1 MMSLLHRYVLKRF
14 IYCYVL
20 SATGL
25 IGIFLVV
32 DFFERVDEFVRR
44 DMPYSDLISYF
55 ICKIPSI
62 AFYMAPQAVLLAT
75 VITLAVLARDN
86 EIIAMKAGGVGIV
99 GITLPILGSTL
110 VVALLVLA
118 SNEYLAPI
126 ATKKM
131 NYIFKVKVQG
141 NPTYG
146 DTYIEVGV
154 KSGGR
159 GEGINDLKQLKVWF
173 IAKDEAIW
181 NIRQFDPEEG
191 KVSGARIFYRF
202 DNGLIR
208 KRIDVKEVIWSGTHW
223 EFIDGFIRTFDKE
236 GQRTTEY
243 FEKKIIP
250 VLETPDDFIKN
261 IIIHSDEMSLRELY
275 KEIQEMT
282 LEGKDTLKH
291 RVEFHQKI
299 SYPFISIVLAL
310 LAIPLSLRS
319 SRHGGVLF
327 CVGINLAMG
336 FVFSFLYAM
345 GVSLGYGGFFSP
357 LFAAWG
363 PFLLFSSLGFYL
375 LFTLDSEYIIP
386 RLRL

>member
-1 MMSLLHRYVLKRF
+1 
-14 IYCYVL
+14 
-20 SATGL
+20 
-25 IGIFLVV
+25 
-32 DFFERVDEFVRR
+32 
-44 DMPYSDLISYF
+44 
-55 ICKIPSI
+55 
-62 AFYMAPQAVLLAT
+62 MAPQAVLLAT

-99 GITLPILGSTL
+99 GITLPILGAAL

-141 NPTYG
+141 QQTYG
-146 DTYIEVGV
+146 DTYVG
-154 KSGGR
+154 
-159 GEGINDLKQLKVWF
+159 EDPFAKQLWF
-173 IAKDEAIW
+173 VAKDKAIW

-191 KVSGARIFYRF
+191 RISDARIFYRF

-208 KRIDVKEVIWSGTHW
+208 KRIDVKEVVWNGTHW
-223 EFIDGFIRTFDKE
+223 EFVDGFLRTFDQE
-236 GQRTTEY
+236 GNGTTEY

-250 VLETPDDFIKN
+250 VLETPDDFVRN

-345 GVSLGYGGFFSP
+345 GVSLGFGGFFSP

>member
-1 MMSLLHRYVLKRF
+1 VMSLLHRYVLRRF

-25 IGIFLVV
+25 IGVFLVV
-32 DFFERVDEFVRR
+32 DFFERVDEFIRR
-44 DMPYSDLISYF
+44 DVPYSDLVFYF
-55 ICKIPSI
+55 FYKIPGI

-86 EIIAMKAGGVGIV
+86 EIIAMKAGGIGVV
-99 GITLPILGSTL
+99 GITLPILGAAL
-110 VVALLVLA
+110 VIALLVFA
-118 SNEYLAPI
+118 SNEYLVPT
-126 ATKKM
+126 ATKRM
-131 NYIFKVKVQG
+131 NYIFEVKVQK
-141 NPTYG
+141 NSVFETG
-146 DTYIEVGV
+146 DLHIDIKRKKIWFVAND
-154 KSGGR
+154 GG
-159 GEGINDLKQLKVWF
+159 
-173 IAKDEAIW
+173 IW
-181 NIRQFDPEEG
+181 NVEHFDPEKGEMDTVSIF
-191 KVSGARIFYRF
+191 KVDGHHSIQNRIYA
-202 DNGLIR
+202 
-208 KRIDVKEVIWSGTHW
+208 KEVVWNGKQW
-223 EFIDGFIRTFDKE
+223 EFFDGFIRRFRAGEVDSTV
-236 GQRTTEY
+236 Y
-243 FEKKIIP
+243 FEKKIFPIE
-250 VLETPDDFIKN
+250 ETF
-261 IIIHSDEMSLRELY
+261 SDLIAHNKTFRSQEMSLRELY

-386 RLRL
+386 RLGL

>member
-1 MMSLLHRYVLKRF
+1 MMSLLHRYVLRRF

-32 DFFERVDEFVRR
+32 DFFERVDEFIRR
-44 DMPYSDLISYF
+44 DMPYSDLIYYF
-55 ICKIPSI
+55 IFKIPSI

-86 EIIAMKAGGVGIV
+86 EIIAMKAGGIGIV
-99 GITLPILGSTL
+99 GITLPILGAAL

-141 NPTYG
+141 NPVFG
-146 DTYIEVGV
+146 DTYIEVGDRLA
-154 KSGGR
+154 GG
-159 GEGINDLKQLKVWF
+159 GEVWF
-173 IAKDEAIW
+173 IAKDRAIW
-181 NIRQFDPEEG
+181 NIGHFDSDEG
-191 KVSGARIFYRF
+191 KVKGARIFYRF
-202 DNGLIR
+202 DNGAIQ
-208 KRIDVKEVIWSGTHW
+208 KRIDVKEVIWNGTSW
-223 EFIDGFIRTFDKE
+223 ELMDGFERTFGHK
-236 GQRTTEY
+236 GPKKTEY
-243 FEKKIIP
+243 FKKKELLIE
-250 VLETPDDFIKN
+250 ETLSDFLKN
-261 IIIHSDEMSLRELY
+261 LVIHSDELSLRELY
-275 KEIQEMT
+275 QATQEMA
-282 LEGKDTLKH
+282 LEGKDTLKN

-345 GVSLGYGGFFSP
+345 GISLGFGGFFSP

-363 PFLLFSSLGFYL
+363 PFILFLSLGFYL

>member
-1 MMSLLHRYVLKRF
+1 MMSLLHRYVLRRF
-14 IYCYVL
+14 IYCYLL

-32 DFFERVDEFVRR
+32 DFFERIDEFIRR
-44 DMPYSDLISYF
+44 DVPYSDLVFYF
-55 ICKIPSI
+55 IYKIPGI

-99 GITLPILGSTL
+99 GITLPILGAAV

-141 NPTYG
+141 QQTYG
-146 DTYIEVGV
+146 DTYVG
-154 KSGGR
+154 
-159 GEGINDLKQLKVWF
+159 EDPFAKQLWF
-173 IAKDEAIW
+173 VAKDKAIW

-191 KVSGARIFYRF
+191 RISDARIFYRF

-208 KRIDVKEVIWSGTHW
+208 KRIDVKEVVWNGTHW
-223 EFIDGFIRTFDKE
+223 EFVDGFLRTFDQE
-236 GQRTTEY
+236 GNGTTEY

-250 VLETPDDFIKN
+250 VLETPDDFVRN

-345 GVSLGYGGFFSP
+345 GVSLGFGGFLSP

-363 PFLLFSSLGFYL
+363 PFILFSSLGFYL

>member
-14 IYCYVL
+14 VYCYAL

-32 DFFERVDEFVRR
+32 DFFERVDEFIRR
-44 DMPYSDLISYF
+44 DVPYSDLVFYF
-55 ICKIPSI
+55 IYKIPGI

-86 EIIAMKAGGVGIV
+86 EIIAMKAGGIGIV
-99 GITLPILGSTL
+99 GITLPILGAAL

-141 NPTYG
+141 QQTYG
-146 DTYIEVGV
+146 DTYVG
-154 KSGGR
+154 
-159 GEGINDLKQLKVWF
+159 EDPFAKQLWF
-173 IAKDEAIW
+173 VAKDKAIW

-191 KVSGARIFYRF
+191 RISDARIFYRF

-208 KRIDVKEVIWSGTHW
+208 KRIDVKEVVWNGTHW
-223 EFIDGFIRTFDKE
+223 EFVDGFLRTFDQE
-236 GQRTTEY
+236 GNGTTEY

-250 VLETPDDFIKN
+250 VLETPDDFVRN

-345 GVSLGYGGFFSP
+345 GVSLGFGGFFSP

-363 PFLLFSSLGFYL
+363 PFILFSSLGFYL

>member
-1 MMSLLHRYVLKRF
+1 MMPLLHRYVLKRF
-14 IYCYVL
+14 IYCYAL

-32 DFFERVDEFVRR
+32 DFFERVDEFIRR
-44 DMPYSDLISYF
+44 DVPYSDLVFYF
-55 ICKIPSI
+55 IYKIPGI

-99 GITLPILGSTL
+99 GITLPILGAAV

-141 NPTYG
+141 QQTYG
-146 DTYIEVGV
+146 DTYVG
-154 KSGGR
+154 
-159 GEGINDLKQLKVWF
+159 EDPFAKQLWF
-173 IAKDEAIW
+173 VAKDKAIW

-191 KVSGARIFYRF
+191 RISDARIFYRF

-208 KRIDVKEVIWSGTHW
+208 KRIDVKEVVWNGTHW
-223 EFIDGFIRTFDKE
+223 EFVDGFLRTFDQE
-236 GQRTTEY
+236 GNGTTEY

-250 VLETPDDFIKN
+250 VLETPDDFVRN

-345 GVSLGYGGFFSP
+345 GVSLGFGGFFSP

-363 PFLLFSSLGFYL
+363 PFILFSSLGFYL

>member
-1 MMSLLHRYVLKRF
+1 MTSLLHRYVLRRF
-14 IYCYVL
+14 IYCFVL

-25 IGIFLVV
+25 IGIFLIV
-32 DFFERVDEFVRR
+32 DFFERVDEFIRR
-44 DMPYSDLISYF
+44 DVPYSDLVFYF
-55 ICKIPSI
+55 IYKIPGI

-99 GITLPILGSTL
+99 GITLPILGAAV

-141 NPTYG
+141 QQTYG
-146 DTYIEVGV
+146 DTYVG
-154 KSGGR
+154 
-159 GEGINDLKQLKVWF
+159 EDPFAKQLWF
-173 IAKDEAIW
+173 VAKDKAIW

-191 KVSGARIFYRF
+191 RISDARIFYRF

-208 KRIDVKEVIWSGTHW
+208 KRIDVKEVVWNGTHW
-223 EFIDGFIRTFDKE
+223 EFVDGFLRTFDQE
-236 GQRTTEY
+236 GNGTTEY

-250 VLETPDDFIKN
+250 VLETPDDFVRN

-327 CVGINLAMG
+327 CVGINLAVG

-345 GVSLGYGGFFSP
+345 GVSLGFGGFFSP

-386 RLRL
+386 RLGL

>member
-1 MMSLLHRYVLKRF
+1 MMSLLHRYVLRRF

-32 DFFERVDEFVRR
+32 DFFERVDEFIRR
-44 DMPYSDLISYF
+44 DMPYSDLIYYF
-55 ICKIPSI
+55 IFKIPSI

-86 EIIAMKAGGVGIV
+86 EIIAMKAGGIGIV
-99 GITLPILGSTL
+99 GITLPILGAAL

-141 NPTYG
+141 NPAYG
-146 DTYIEVGV
+146 DTYIEVGERLA
-154 KSGGR
+154 GG
-159 GEGINDLKQLKVWF
+159 GEVWF
-173 IAKDEAIW
+173 VAKDKAVW
-181 NIRQFDPEEG
+181 NFRQFDLEEG
-191 KVSGARIFYRF
+191 RVSGARIFYRF

-208 KRIDVKEVIWSGTHW
+208 KRIDVKEVVWNGTYW
-223 EFIDGFIRTFDKE
+223 EFIDGFLRTFDQK
-236 GQRTTEY
+236 GHGTTEY

-250 VLETPDDFIKN
+250 VLETPDDFMKN
-261 IIIHSDEMSLRELY
+261 ITIHSDEMSLRELY

-345 GVSLGYGGFFSP
+345 GVSLGFGGFFSP

-363 PFLLFSSLGFYL
+363 PFILFSSLGFYL
-375 LFTLDSEYIIP
+375 LLTLDSEYIIP

>member
-1 MMSLLHRYVLKRF
+1 MMPLLHRYVFRRF
-14 IYCYVL
+14 IYCYLL
-20 SATGL
+20 SAAGL
-25 IGIFLVV
+25 IGIFLII
-32 DFFERVDEFVRR
+32 DFFERVDEFIRR

-55 ICKIPSI
+55 VCKIPSI
-62 AFYMAPQAVLLAT
+62 ASYMAPQAVLLAT

-86 EIIAMKAGGVGIV
+86 EIIAMKAGGIGVL
-99 GITLPILGSTL
+99 GITLPILGASL
-110 VVALLVLA
+110 VIALLVLA
-118 SNEYLAPI
+118 SNEYLAPT

-141 NPTYG
+141 NPVYG
-146 DTYIEVGV
+146 DSYIEIERTGD
-154 KSGGR
+154 
-159 GEGINDLKQLKVWF
+159 EVWF
-173 IAKDEAIW
+173 VAKDKAIW
-181 NIRQFDPEEG
+181 NIRQFDPNEG
-191 KVSGARIFYRF
+191 RVTGARIFYRL

-208 KRIDVKEVIWSGTHW
+208 KRIDVKEVVWNGTDW
-223 EFIDGFIRTFDKE
+223 EFIDGFMRTFDQK
-236 GQRTTEY
+236 GHGTTEY
-243 FEKKIIP
+243 FEKKIIS

-261 IIIHSDEMSLRELY
+261 ITIHSDEMSLLELY
-275 KEIQEMT
+275 KEIQEMI

-299 SYPFISIVLAL
+299 SYPFISIVMAL

-327 CVGINLAMG
+327 CVGVNLAMG
-336 FVFSFLYAM
+336 FLFSFLYAM

-363 PFLLFSSLGFYL
+363 PFLLFTSLGFYL
-375 LFTLDSEYIIP
+375 LLTLDSEYIIP

>member
-1 MMSLLHRYVLKRF
+1 
-14 IYCYVL
+14 
-20 SATGL
+20 
-25 IGIFLVV
+25 
-32 DFFERVDEFVRR
+32 
-44 DMPYSDLISYF
+44 
-55 ICKIPSI
+55 
-62 AFYMAPQAVLLAT
+62 
-75 VITLAVLARDN
+75 
-86 EIIAMKAGGVGIV
+86 MKAGGVGIV
-99 GITLPILGSTL
+99 GITLPILGAAV

-118 SNEYLAPI
+118 SNEYIVPT

-131 NYIFKVKVQG
+131 NYIFKVKIQG
-141 NPTYG
+141 NPLYG
-146 DTYIEVGV
+146 DTYVTE
-154 KSGGR
+154 
-159 GEGINDLKQLKVWF
+159 DPFDKQVWF
-173 IAKDEAIW
+173 VAKDNAIW
-181 NIRQFDPEEG
+181 NIRLFDPEETRI
-191 KVSGARIFYRF
+191 SDARIFYRF

-208 KRIDVKEVIWSGTHW
+208 KRIDAKEVVWSGTHW
-223 EFIDGFIRTFDKE
+223 EFIGGFLRTFDQK
-236 GQRTTEY
+236 GRGTTEY
-243 FEKKIIP
+243 FEKRVIP
-250 VLETPDDFIKN
+250 VLETPDDLIKN

-319 SRHGGVLF
+319 SRRGGVLF

-336 FVFSFLYAM
+336 FVFSFFYAL

>member
-14 IYCYVL
+14 IYCYAL

-32 DFFERVDEFVRR
+32 DFFERVDEFIRR
-44 DMPYSDLISYF
+44 DVPYSDLVFYF
-55 ICKIPSI
+55 IYKIPGI

-86 EIIAMKAGGVGIV
+86 EIIAMKAGGIGIV
-99 GITLPILGSTL
+99 GITLPILGAAL

-141 NPTYG
+141 QQTYG
-146 DTYIEVGV
+146 DTYVG
-154 KSGGR
+154 
-159 GEGINDLKQLKVWF
+159 EDPFAKQLWF
-173 IAKDEAIW
+173 VAKDKAIW

-191 KVSGARIFYRF
+191 RISDARIFYRF

-208 KRIDVKEVIWSGTHW
+208 KRIDVKEVVWNGTHW
-223 EFIDGFIRTFDKE
+223 EFVDGFLRTFDQE
-236 GQRTTEY
+236 GNGTTEY

-250 VLETPDDFIKN
+250 VLETPDDFVRN

-345 GVSLGYGGFFSP
+345 GVSLGFGGFFSP

-363 PFLLFSSLGFYL
+363 PFILFSSLGFYL

>member
-25 IGIFLVV
+25 IGIFLIV
-32 DFFERVDEFVRR
+32 DFFERVDEFIRR

-55 ICKIPSI
+55 LCKIPSV

-86 EIIAMKAGGVGIV
+86 EIIAMKAGGIGIV
-99 GITLPILGSTL
+99 GITLPVLGAAL
-110 VVALLVLA
+110 MIALLVLA

-141 NPTYG
+141 NPAYG
-146 DTYIEVGV
+146 DSYIDIERKGN
-154 KSGGR
+154 
-159 GEGINDLKQLKVWF
+159 EVWF
-173 IAKDEAIW
+173 VAKDKAVW
-181 NIRQFDPEEG
+181 NIRQFDPEEM
-191 KVSGARIFYRF
+191 KITGARIFYRL
-202 DNGLIR
+202 DSGLIR
-208 KRIDVKEVIWSGTHW
+208 KRIDVKEIVWVDTHW
-223 EFIDGFIRTFDKE
+223 EFVDGFLRTFDQE
-236 GQRTTEY
+236 GHGTTEY
-243 FEKKIIP
+243 FEKRIFQ
-250 VLETPDDFIKN
+250 VLETPEDLVRN
-261 IIIHSDEMSLRELY
+261 IISHSDEMSLRELY

-386 RLRL
+386 RLGL

>member
-25 IGIFLVV
+25 IGVFLVV
-32 DFFERVDEFVRR
+32 DFFERVDEFIRR
-44 DMPYSDLISYF
+44 DVPYSDLVFYF
-55 ICKIPSI
+55 IYKIPGI

-99 GITLPILGSTL
+99 GITLPILGAAV

-141 NPTYG
+141 QQTYG
-146 DTYIEVGV
+146 DTYVG
-154 KSGGR
+154 
-159 GEGINDLKQLKVWF
+159 EDPFAKQLWF
-173 IAKDEAIW
+173 VAKDKAIW

-191 KVSGARIFYRF
+191 RISDARIFYRF

-208 KRIDVKEVIWSGTHW
+208 KRIDVKEVVWNGTHW
-223 EFIDGFIRTFDKE
+223 EFVDGFLRTFDQE
-236 GQRTTEY
+236 GNGTTEY

-250 VLETPDDFIKN
+250 VLETPDDFVRN

-327 CVGINLAMG
+327 CVGINLAVG

-345 GVSLGYGGFFSP
+345 GVSLGFGGFFSP

-386 RLRL
+386 RLGL

>member
-14 IYCYVL
+14 IYCYAL

-32 DFFERVDEFVRR
+32 DFFERVDEFIRR
-44 DMPYSDLISYF
+44 DVPYSDLVFYF
-55 ICKIPSI
+55 IYKIPGI

-86 EIIAMKAGGVGIV
+86 EIIAMKAGGAGIV
-99 GITLPILGSTL
+99 GITLPILGAAV

-141 NPTYG
+141 QQTYG
-146 DTYIEVGV
+146 DTYVG
-154 KSGGR
+154 
-159 GEGINDLKQLKVWF
+159 EDPFAKQLWF
-173 IAKDEAIW
+173 VAKDKAIW

-191 KVSGARIFYRF
+191 RISDARIFYRF

-208 KRIDVKEVIWSGTHW
+208 KRIDVKEVVWSGMHW
-223 EFIDGFIRTFDKE
+223 EFVDGFLRTFDQE
-236 GQRTTEY
+236 GNGTTEY

-250 VLETPDDFIKN
+250 VLETPDDFVRN

-282 LEGKDTLKH
+282 LAGKDTLKH

-345 GVSLGYGGFFSP
+345 GVSLGFGGFFSP

-363 PFLLFSSLGFYL
+363 PFILFSSLGFYL
-375 LFTLDSEYIIP
+375 LLTLDSEYIIP

>member
-14 IYCYVL
+14 IYCYAL

-32 DFFERVDEFVRR
+32 DFFERVDEFIRR
-44 DMPYSDLISYF
+44 DVPYSDLVFYF
-55 ICKIPSI
+55 IYKIPGI

-99 GITLPILGSTL
+99 GITLPIIGAA
-110 VVALLVLA
+110 VVIALLVLA

-131 NYIFKVKVQG
+131 NYIFKVKVQ
-141 NPTYG
+141 NNAVFDTG
-146 DTYIEVGV
+146 DLHVDIKRE
-154 KSGGR
+154 K
-159 GEGINDLKQLKVWF
+159 IWF
-173 IAKDEAIW
+173 VAKDGGIW
-181 NIRQFDPEEG
+181 NVERFDLEKERLDT
-191 KVSGARIFYRF
+191 VRIFYRF
-202 DNGLIR
+202 DNGSIR
-208 KRIDVKEVIWSGTHW
+208 KRIDVKEVVWNGTYW
-223 EFIDGFIRTFDKE
+223 EFIDGFLRTFDQE
-236 GQRTTEY
+236 GRGTTEY
-243 FEKKIIP
+243 FETRVIP
-250 VLETPDDFIKN
+250 VLETPDDFVKN
-261 IIIHSDEMSLRELY
+261 IIVHSDEMSLRELY
-275 KEIQEMT
+275 KKIQEMT

-363 PFLLFSSLGFYL
+363 PFLLLSSLGFYL

-386 RLRL
+386 RLGL

>member
-20 SATGL
+20 SVTGL

-32 DFFERVDEFVRR
+32 DFFERVDEFIRR
-44 DMPYSDLISYF
+44 DMPYSDLVFYF
-55 ICKIPSI
+55 IYKIPGI

-99 GITLPILGSTL
+99 GITLPILGAAL

-141 NPTYG
+141 NPAYG
-146 DTYIEVGV
+146 DSYIEVGERLA
-154 KSGGR
+154 GG
-159 GEGINDLKQLKVWF
+159 GEVWF
-173 IAKDEAIW
+173 VAKDKAVW
-181 NIRQFDPEEG
+181 NFRQFDLEEG
-191 KVSGARIFYRF
+191 RVSGARIFYRF

-208 KRIDVKEVIWSGTHW
+208 KRIDVKEVVWNGTYW
-223 EFIDGFIRTFDKE
+223 EFIDGFLRTFDQK
-236 GQRTTEY
+236 GHATTEY

-250 VLETPDDFIKN
+250 VLETPDDFMKN
-261 IIIHSDEMSLRELY
+261 ITIHSDEMSLRELY

-345 GVSLGYGGFFSP
+345 GVSLGFGGFFSP

-363 PFLLFSSLGFYL
+363 PFILFSSLGFYL
-375 LFTLDSEYIIP
+375 LLTLDSEYIIP

>member
-1 MMSLLHRYVLKRF
+1 MMSLLHRYVLRRF
-14 IYCYVL
+14 VYCYVL

-44 DMPYSDLISYF
+44 DMPYLDLISYF

-86 EIIAMKAGGVGIV
+86 EIIAMKAGGIGVV
-99 GITLPILGSTL
+99 GITLPILGAAV

-131 NYIFKVKVQG
+131 NYIFKVKVQAQQ
-141 NPTYG
+141 TYG
-146 DTYIEVGV
+146 DTYVG
-154 KSGGR
+154 
-159 GEGINDLKQLKVWF
+159 EDPFAKQLWF
-173 IAKDEAIW
+173 VAKDKAIW

-191 KVSGARIFYRF
+191 RISDARIFYRF

-208 KRIDVKEVIWSGTHW
+208 KRIDVKEVVWNGTHW
-223 EFIDGFIRTFDKE
+223 EFVDGFLRTFDQE
-236 GQRTTEY
+236 GNVTTEY
-243 FEKKIIP
+243 FDKKIIP
-250 VLETPDDFIKN
+250 VLETPDDFVRN
-261 IIIHSDEMSLRELY
+261 IIIHSDEMSLQELY
-275 KEIQEMT
+275 NEIQEMT

-345 GVSLGYGGFFSP
+345 GVSLGFGGFFSP

-363 PFLLFSSLGFYL
+363 PFILFSSLGFYL

-386 RLRL
+386 RLRV

>member
-1 MMSLLHRYVLKRF
+1 MMSLLHRYVLRRF
-14 IYCYVL
+14 VYCYVL

-25 IGIFLVV
+25 IGVFLIV

-44 DMPYSDLISYF
+44 DVPYSDLVFYF
-55 ICKIPSI
+55 IYKIPGI

-99 GITLPILGSTL
+99 GITLPILGAAV

-141 NPTYG
+141 NQPYG
-146 DTYIEVGV
+146 DTYVG
-154 KSGGR
+154 
-159 GEGINDLKQLKVWF
+159 EDPFAKQVWF
-173 IAKDEAIW
+173 VAKDKAIW

-191 KVSGARIFYRF
+191 RIGDARIFYRF

-208 KRIDVKEVIWSGTHW
+208 KRIDVKEVVWNGTYW
-223 EFIDGFIRTFDKE
+223 EFMDGFLRTFDQK
-236 GQRTTEY
+236 GHGTTEY

-250 VLETPDDFIKN
+250 VLETPDDLMKN
-261 IIIHSDEMSLRELY
+261 ITIHSDEMSLRELY

-345 GVSLGYGGFFSP
+345 GVSLGFGGFFSP

-363 PFLLFSSLGFYL
+363 PFILFSSLGFYL

>member
-1 MMSLLHRYVLKRF
+1 MMSLLHRYVLRKF

-25 IGIFLVV
+25 IGIFLIV
-32 DFFERVDEFVRR
+32 DFFERVDEFIRR
-44 DMPYSDLISYF
+44 DMPYSDLIFYF
-55 ICKIPSI
+55 FCKIPSL

-86 EIIAMKAGGVGIV
+86 EIIAMKAGGIGIV
-99 GITLPILGSTL
+99 GITLPILGSAL
-110 VVALLVLA
+110 VIALLVLA
-118 SNEYLAPI
+118 SNEYLMPI

-141 NPTYG
+141 NPAYG
-146 DTYIEVGV
+146 DSYIDIERKGN
-154 KSGGR
+154 
-159 GEGINDLKQLKVWF
+159 EVWF
-173 IAKDEAIW
+173 VAKDKAVW
-181 NIRQFDPEEG
+181 NIRQFDPEEM
-191 KVSGARIFYRF
+191 KITGARIFYRL
-202 DNGLIR
+202 DSGLIR
-208 KRIDVKEVIWSGTHW
+208 KRIDVKEIVWVDTHW
-223 EFIDGFIRTFDKE
+223 EFVDGFLRTFDQE
-236 GQRTTEY
+236 GHGTTEY
-243 FEKKIIP
+243 FEKRIFQ
-250 VLETPDDFIKN
+250 VLETPEDLVRN
-261 IIIHSDEMSLRELY
+261 IISHSDEMSLRELY

-386 RLRL
+386 RLEL